1 MNLIPESNG
10 FKRINMKRKISNVGW
25 LKGIFALIVGIFIF
39 GIVFQLITYFI
50 GNGKLRPS
58 LSYTKVNGN
67 KIEYEV
73 KGSGDYTVV
82 FDGAIGTNLHQ
93 WDKISET
100 IREELNV
107 KTFVYNR
114 KGYGFSD
121 IATSRTTREQAMDL
135 KILLRKV
142 GVSGNLILV
151 GEEYGSLIMT
161 NFAKEYPDS
170 VSAMV
175 LINPYSEE
183 KIKSKEYKEKIKKKY
198 NKSKIEAKGTY
209 FGLTMLLDKLDKDI
223 TIEKFEK
230 NLSEEAKKEFDI
242 QKNRTSYRK
251 AIESEIENLYNY
263 NDISQ
268 EEGLLVEK
276 PLYIIAN
283 NDDSKSLNKLGDGE
297 FITVYET
304 NISGDLISA
313 SDSESIVNA
322 LTKVLKERKKIDKA
336 NK

>member
-10 FKRINMKRKISNVGW
+10 FKRVNMKRKISNVGW
-25 LKGIFALIVGIFIF
+25 VKRIFILIVGIFIF
-39 GIVFQLITYFI
+39 GLVFQAITYFI
-50 GNGKLRPS
+50 GNGKLNSS
-58 LSYTKVNGN
+58 LNYTKVNGN
-67 KIEYEV
+67 KMEYSF
-73 KGSGDYTVV
+73 KGSGDYTIV
-82 FDGAIGTNLHQ
+82 FDGAIGTTLYQ
-93 WDKISET
+93 WDEISDT

-121 IATSRTTREQAMDL
+121 IATSRTPREQAMDL
-135 KILLRKV
+135 KILLRKA
-142 GVSGNLILV
+142 GVSGKLILI

-170 VSAMV
+170 VSAMI

-183 KIKSKEYKEKIKKKY
+183 KIKSDEYKKKIKKTY
-198 NKSKIEAKGTY
+198 NKSKLESKGTY
-209 FGLTMLLDKLDKDI
+209 FGLTILLDKLDKDI
-223 TIEKFEK
+223 TIKKFED
-230 NLSEEAKKEFDI
+230 NLSEEVKKEFDI

-251 AIESEIENLYNY
+251 AIESELENLYKY
-263 NDISQ
+263 NDVSQ
-268 EEGLLVEK
+268 EEGLLAEK

-297 FITVYET
+297 LTTVYST
-304 NISGDLISA
+304 DTSGNLISA

>member
-10 FKRINMKRKISNVGW
+10 FKRVNMKRKISNVGW
-25 LKGIFALIVGIFIF
+25 VKRIFILIAGIFIF
-39 GIVFQLITYFI
+39 GLVFQAITYFV
-50 GNGKLRPS
+50 GNEKLNSS
-58 LSYTKVNGN
+58 LNYTKVNGN
-67 KIEYEV
+67 KMEYSF

-82 FDGAIGTNLHQ
+82 FDGAIGTTLYQ
-93 WDKISET
+93 WDEISDT
-100 IREELNV
+100 IREELKV

-121 IATSRTTREQAMDL
+121 IATLRTPREQAMDL
-135 KILLRKV
+135 KILLRKA
-142 GVSGNLILV
+142 GVSGKLILV

-170 VSAMV
+170 VSAMI

-183 KIKSKEYKEKIKKKY
+183 KIKSEESREKIKKTY
-198 NKSKIEAKGTY
+198 NKSKLESKGTY
-209 FGLTMLLDKLDKDI
+209 FGLTILLDKLDKDI
-223 TIEKFEK
+223 TIKKFED
-230 NLSEEAKKEFDI
+230 NLSEEVKKEFDI

-251 AIESEIENLYNY
+251 AIESELKNLYNY

-268 EEGLLVEK
+268 EAGLLEEK
-276 PLYIIAN
+276 PFYIIAN
-283 NDDSKSLNKLGDGE
+283 NDDSKSLNKLGDGD
-297 FITVYET
+297 FTTVYET
-304 NISGDLISA
+304 NISGNLISA

-336 NK
+336 TK